1 MAGFTFEVP
10 QDTSGACY
18 VAADR
23 FGRAGNEVN
32 ATQVGA
38 SSSSGVAGWAGEAA
52 DAYMDQIEGLH
63 SKTMTLYDVLLD
75 AATALRTY
83 GDAVLEAIA
92 DVGRVQSDYD
102 AAKETYERE
111 LGLVEAKQTELNSNP
126 ETAYSQAAVDAM
138 RERCESEWEAEQSGL
153 QERYRGVLEVL
164 DDAAS
169 TAMTALAAAQD
180 KIVDPKR
187 PSGSRDEVA
196 LNVFGNLPYVS
207 GEAAWDLAQTDAHRM
222 SKYILDEDVTAEEI
236 AEFNEKYGDKLS
248 DPFVANA
255 LMQYVTPEDL
265 VKYSL
270 QVEGVSRESVLLDPK
285 LFDETLANIGGAMV
299 LGSGGMNLHGSDAE
313 RQALLEA
320 VRPGLKNSSGQTL
333 PDQTDAFLQAMKKT
347 GRAQYTPQSLP
358 DAGDPPRYLPRDPVD
373 GYSLMTQMMGEA
385 GRRNPDLALGSAFF
399 QETSRG
405 GSVAD
410 DIVTWD
416 AETLEDRMGARYA
429 YNTGYGEYS
438 TYREPVGLFSS
449 SPGMYDPMHALY
461 TLMDRPEAFD
471 AESASPVLADL
482 EEGRLRAIQGFLV
495 SDTPDGMDV
504 NHDGIVDAEDKPMNM
519 TRYLTG
525 GRLYRDYCGFPDAGE
540 QYGRVIQQAT
550 FKEPDLERD
559 VVGDEAWEARRQL
572 NRDATEIATQFMC
585 GYQDGM
591 DAHAGDY
598 VDGQNKFGHNN
609 LALRSW
615 SGVILAPHVEGIA
628 IALDTGRGNSNGA
641 QVFGDDF
648 IVHFDDGMITSL
660 QGANGMLR
668 DLGFDA
674 PERNDNGTP
683 EDLTDDYWEGGRA
696 PAIDNL
702 IVASGMCYDEQL
714 DAAFSGEGNNLPS
727 AVVDRWTPMFETLFT
742 APEDANDQQEAVY
755 KELNARWNGL
765 LEKGLGAIPF
775 GPLIKSEW
783 VEYFIDQGRTNGV
796 APVLDSF
803 LPTGKD
809 EDGEDGEK
817 AEAVGGAQDYM
828 TNRLYRAMIA
838 HGSFDGVPETPAEY
852 HAKHYSDQGFVGF
865 IDEEDGSILPYDEMT
880 PGQQDAFDVYIQ
892 WLGTETGDYYQAV
905 NSIQSS
911 MATADYQHD
920 NNYAKTG
927 EDRDN

>member
-18 VAADR
+18 VAANR

-38 SSSSGVAGWAGEAA
+38 ASSSGVAGWAGEAA

-75 AATALRTY
+75 AATALRSY

-164 DDAAS
+164 DEAAS

-180 KIVDPKR
+180 KIVDPKM

-196 LNVFGNLPYVS
+196 LNVFGDLPYVS

-222 SKYILDEDVTAEEI
+222 SKYILDEKVTAEEV

-265 VKYSL
+265 VKFS
-270 QVEGVSRESVLLDPK
+270 VRAGVVRDVDDEVLDDVLRG
-285 LFDETLANIGGAMV
+285 TGAAVV
-299 LGSGGMNLHGSDAE
+299 LGSGGMNLEGGNAE
-313 RQALLEA
+313 RQALLEI
-320 VRPGLKNSSGQTL
+320 VRPGLKNYSGQTL
-333 PDQTDAFLQAMKKT
+333 DEQTDAFLQAMEKT
-347 GRAQYTPQSLP
+347 GRTAFNTQDISSRSLFTK
-358 DAGDPPRYLPRDPVD
+358 PVD
-373 GYSLMTQMMGEA
+373 GYTVMSQLMGEA
-385 GRRNPDLALGSAFF
+385 GRDNPNLALGPAFF
-399 QETSRG
+399 EATSG
-405 GSVAD
+405 EGLSVAE
-410 DIVTWD
+410 DIVLWDSQTLTW
-416 AETLEDRMGARYA
+416 ATHS
-429 YNTGYGEYS
+429 GYS
-438 TYREPVGLFSS
+438 DTVSLFGLDKS
-449 SPGMYDPMHALY
+449 MCDPLHALY

-471 AESASPVLADL
+471 ADSATPVLADL
-482 EEGRLRAIQGFLV
+482 EEGRLRVVQSFLV
-495 SDTPDGMDV
+495 SDTPEGMDV
-504 NHDGIVDAEDKPMNM
+504 NHDGVVDAKDEPKNM

-525 GRLYRDYCGFPDAGE
+525 GRVSGEYCGFQDEGE
-540 QYGRVIQQAT
+540 QFGQVIQQAT
-550 FKEPDLERD
+550 FKEPGLDRD

-598 VDGQNKFGHNN
+598 VDGQNEFGHNN
-609 LALRSW
+609 SALRSW
-615 SGVILAPHVEGIA
+615 SGVILAPHVQGIA
-628 IALDTGRGNSNGA
+628 LALKFPGGELNGA

-648 IVHFDDGMITSL
+648 VVAFDEKTL
-660 QGANGMLR
+660 TKLHGANGMLR
-668 DLGFDA
+668 DLGFDT
-674 PERNDNGTP
+674 PVRNDNGTP
-683 EDLTDDYWEGGRA
+683 NDLTDDYWEGGRA

-783 VEYFIDQGRTNGV
+783 VEYFIDQGKANGV

-803 LPTGKD
+803 LSDDK
-809 EDGEDGEK
+809 GEDGEK
-817 AEAVGGAQDYM
+817 AEAVSGAQGFM
-828 TNRLYRAMIA
+828 RERLYRSMIA
-838 HGSFDGVPETPAEY
+838 HGSFDDVAKTPAEY
-852 HAKHYSDQGFVGF
+852 HTDNPLEEEEIFF
-865 IDEEDGSILPYDEMT
+865 NLEDGSILSFDEME
-880 PGQQDAFDVYIQ
+880 PEQREAFRAYFR
-892 WLGTETGDYYQAV
+892 WLGTETGDYYAAV
-905 NSIQSS
+905 DSIQSS